1 MEQPLTPAA
10 EFGARYVIED
20 LVGRPEVRLPGREID
35 ELFTAP

>member
-1 MEQPLTPAA
+1 
-10 EFGARYVIED
+10 VIED